1 MCKRAVSGGDGTGRT
16 ASVAAGGGSSRCAL
30 SLLVIGWLGPFEV
43 LRMKKLFLGD
53 VFVHFMRLDLYC
65 PRKIHSMTVD
75 CEPHGNKAGSRGRR
89 VGSPR
94 GDASRGWPPCR
105 TSPEG
110 EMVGQEP

>member
-1 MCKRAVSGGDGTGRT
+1 MRAVSGGDGTGRT
-16 ASVAAGGGSSRCAL
+16 ASVAAGGGSPRCAL

-43 LRMKKLFLGD
+43 LRM
-53 VFVHFMRLDLYC
+53 
-65 PRKIHSMTVD
+65 RKIHSMTVD

-110 EMVGQEP
+110 ETVGQEP